1 MAQQSVVS
9 STVGGKFS
17 VDPIALSRAVL
28 AALAGGREE
37 PVLDAMRIIPD
48 ERITSTESYAWWSR
62 NLKGIVAVFK

>member
-17 VDPIALSRAVL
+17 IDPVALSRAVL

-37 PVLDAMRIIPD
+37 PLLEALRIPE
-48 ERITSTESYAWWSR
+48 ERITSTENYAWWSR
-62 NLKGIVAVFK
+62 NLKGIVALMK